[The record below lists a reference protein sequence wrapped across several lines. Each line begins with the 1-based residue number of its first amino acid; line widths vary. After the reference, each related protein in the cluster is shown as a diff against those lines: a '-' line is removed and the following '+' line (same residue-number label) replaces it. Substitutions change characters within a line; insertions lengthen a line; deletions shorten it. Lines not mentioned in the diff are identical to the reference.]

1 MSNTYDQDDQDGS
14 LLALDQYMREVKHLS
29 HLSPDEEAQCF
40 QRLLRARSEPDNQW
54 VGMVAR
60 DARDRLVARYLPL
73 VIAIVKKYR
82 WLCHRLDL
90 LDLIQE
96 GNLGLLRA
104 LATHQPGEGHDWIVF
119 INLCVH
125 QAVLAAIRDREPMVR
140 LPKNVAREVG
150 WLLAEKRQLEAYQG
164 HEPTVE
170 QLASGMK
177 LPIERVQQLLD
188 WSVFQQVSSI
198 EALVGQ
204 EGEEDQMRFM
214 WERTEADVTE
224 QMGQAV
230 RHQAVREAVEALPP
244 RQRQATQLRYGLD
257 GQAQWRDWQE
267 VGELLGLCAK
277 SAASLEYVGRR
288 RLRLSLA
295 WLYEEGQDAEVA

>member
-1 MSNTYDQDDQDGS
+1 MSHTLEHESDVSY
-14 LLALDQYMREVKHLS
+14 LAMDQYMREVKRLP
-29 HLSPDEEAQCF
+29 HLSPEEEAQCF

-140 LPKNVAREVG
+140 LPKNVARQVG
-150 WLLAEKRQLEAYQG
+150 WLLAQKRQLEAY
-164 HEPTVE
+164 
-170 QLASGMK
+170 
-177 LPIERVQQLLD
+177 
-188 WSVFQQVSSI
+188 
-198 EALVGQ
+198 
-204 EGEEDQMRFM
+204 
-214 WERTEADVTE
+214 
-224 QMGQAV
+224 
-230 RHQAVREAVEALPP
+230 
-244 RQRQATQLRYGLD
+244 
-257 GQAQWRDWQE
+257 
-267 VGELLGLCAK
+267 
-277 SAASLEYVGRR
+277 
-288 RLRLSLA
+288 
-295 WLYEEGQDAEVA
+295 